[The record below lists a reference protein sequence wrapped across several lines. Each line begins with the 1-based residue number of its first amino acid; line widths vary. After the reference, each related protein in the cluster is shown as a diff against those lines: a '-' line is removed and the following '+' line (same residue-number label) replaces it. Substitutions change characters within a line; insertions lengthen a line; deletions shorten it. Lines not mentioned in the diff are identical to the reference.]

1 MAQDVADDTQYLPPR
16 KHDFYT
22 KKYRDYP
29 DLTLARAK
37 EVGDEI
43 GVDFSEIDL
52 GEFRQGIKEEM
63 EHGSEYGSATKVH
76 EDDYVISG
84 RIALAHLI
92 EVPDYYQR
100 LEDLEDKGEEVWGE
114 GATEKHRRKAWAA
127 KNYAEMQEILTR
139 AGITNLPAAS

>member
-1 MAQDVADDTQYLPPR
+1 MAADNDQTTQPLPPR

-22 KKYRDYP
+22 EEYAEFP
-29 DLTLARAK
+29 DLTLAKAK

-43 GVDFSEIDL
+43 GVDWSEVDL

-100 LEDLEDKGEEVWGE
+100 LEDLEDEGEEVWGE
-114 GATEKHRRKAWAA
+114 GEVEKQRRKAWATQ
-127 KNYAEMQEILTR
+127 NYEEMKDILKQE
-139 AGITNLPAAS
+139 GIEDLPTAA